1 MGRSDEFSGGASG
14 QPAMHHASMQTS
26 HFHFEGFGAT
36 PEEAKAVVLKGFRAH
51 MKQSGVSM
59 KDWQADTGQAGSTD
73 AHIEDWF
80 GINTKPVHMNTAY
93 RDDSPFHGP
102 GAPKR

>member
-1 MGRSDEFSGGASG
+1 MTEK
-14 QPAMHHASMQTS
+14 QT
-26 HFHFEGFGAT
+26 
-36 PEEAKAVVLKGFRAH
+36 
-51 MKQSGVSM
+51 
-59 KDWQADTGQAGSTD
+59 